1 MENSLEEA
9 RDIREKRLQIRSMRR
24 GTKEMDIIL
33 EGFFAAL
40 GRTFDNKVLDKY
52 EALLDEND
60 QDLYQWVSGQT
71 ESPVEHDLMINR
83 IKGYLSQK
91 RRKSMT

>member
-33 EGFFAAL
+33 EGFFAAF
-40 GRTFDNKVLDKY
+40 GRTFDNKILDQY
-52 EALLDEND
+52 EVLLDEND

-71 ESPVEHDLMINR
+71 ESPAQHALMINR
-83 IKGYLSQK
+83 IKEYLNQK
-91 RRKSMT
+91 HRW

>member
-33 EGFFAAL
+33 EGFFAAF
-40 GRTFDNKVLDKY
+40 GRTFDNNILDEY
-52 EALLDEND
+52 EVLLDEND

-71 ESPVEHDLMINR
+71 EGPAQHAFIINQ
-83 IKGYLSQK
+83 IKEYLSQK
-91 RRKSMT
+91 YK